1 MCGGYTNAETFN
13 INALNLSADDN
24 IDLSYFEKNSL
35 SEGLYESDII
45 LNDKK
50 IIRGEKIKFINHDG
64 TIEPC
69 ITAQLIK
76 RFPLNEEAKEI
87 LLSTQENACINLFS
101 LDKNV
106 AIDFNDSE
114 QVLSISIPQEYYGID
129 LFFVGKS

>member
-1 MCGGYTNAETFN
+1 MYFKKKKYRLYYLTHYVWWVYKCGTFN

-35 SEGLYESDII
+35 SERLYESDII
-45 LNDKK
+45 LKFIKK
-50 IIRGEKIKFINHDG
+50 LSGEKIKFINHDE
-64 TIEPC
+64 IEPC

-87 LLSTQENACINLFS
+87 LLSAQENDCINLFS

-106 AIDFNDSE
+106 GLILMIAN
-114 QVLSISIPQEYYGID
+114 
-129 LFFVGKS
+129 KS

>member
-50 IIRGEKIKFINHDG
+50 LSAAKKLSLLNG

-69 ITAQLIK
+69 ITAQLM
-76 RFPLNEEAKEI
+76 
-87 LLSTQENACINLFS
+87 
-101 LDKNV
+101 
-106 AIDFNDSE
+106 
-114 QVLSISIPQEYYGID
+114 Y
-129 LFFVGKS
+129 